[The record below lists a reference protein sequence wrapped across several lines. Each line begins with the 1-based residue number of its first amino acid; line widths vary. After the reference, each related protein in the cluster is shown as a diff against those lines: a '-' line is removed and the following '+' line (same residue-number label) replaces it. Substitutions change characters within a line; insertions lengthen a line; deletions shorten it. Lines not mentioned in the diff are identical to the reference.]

1 MRKKAKIID
10 LALSKLNDNPVVQK
24 LDDRL
29 PEKVTQHDNVVELH
43 RILVQTCV
51 DYIQKHNLSD
61 IYAVHFNVFD
71 IQPSVELGEWD
82 SATDS
87 SFSVEGTAFERD
99 LRADGTVR
107 ETPYRVKLDE
117 SY

>member
-1 MRKKAKIID
+1 MRSKILQKFLKSEEII
-10 LALSKLNDNPVVQK
+10 QK
-24 LDDRL
+24 LDDRFS
-29 PEKVTQHDNVVELH
+29 ERVTQHDNVVELH

-51 DYIQKHNLSD
+51 DYIKKHNLTD

-87 SFSVEGTAFERD
+87 SLSVEGIAFERD
-99 LRADGTVR
+99 LRADGTIR